1 MGLISPFRNR
11 KNQLPNPKKAK
22 NKALKLFGNVIG
34 SDPIKYPQP
43 KILTPEPPQPGGRG
57 EAVPRA
63 LHPVL
68 QNQPAAPLP
77 PAGAP
82 VGRPPRIF
90 RGPFATWPRR
100 QRYMVT
106 AGFAGCIII
115 GTLAG
120 AVLKMNQEVKAEKQK
135 MREATVDERVAFLEE
150 RREYLVG
157 QKAELD
163 KKIGG
168 LHERMKARESG
179 LSGR

>member
-1 MGLISPFRNR
+1 MTVANPLSRKSVRPHPKRALKKKTPTPSGGGAGISLPPPT
-11 KNQLPNPKKAK
+11 PNPA
-22 NKALKLFGNVIG
+22 AVTT
-34 SDPIKYPQP
+34 IKTAQP
-43 KILTPEPPQPGGRG
+43 TT
-57 EAVPRA
+57 
-63 LHPVL
+63 
-68 QNQPAAPLP
+68 AA
-77 PAGAP
+77 AGAAASKAALRGP
-82 VGRPPRIF
+82 PPPPTTGPPRIF
-90 RGPFATWPRR
+90 RGPFASWPRH

-120 AVLKMNQEVKAEKQK
+120 AVMKMDQEVKAEKQK
-135 MREATVDERVAFLEE
+135 MREATTEERTAFLEE